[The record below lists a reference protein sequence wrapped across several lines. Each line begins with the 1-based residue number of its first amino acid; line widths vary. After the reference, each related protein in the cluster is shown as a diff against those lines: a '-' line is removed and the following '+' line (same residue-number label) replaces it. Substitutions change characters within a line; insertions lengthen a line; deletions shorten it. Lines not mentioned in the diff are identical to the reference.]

1 MSLPSIIA
9 IDGPVASGKTS
20 IGKRLADKL
29 GYLFFDTG
37 VMYRAV
43 TYLALRQLGA
53 VDDVAAVSEVAEQ
66 SQIDVQSATV
76 ADGRDYTVIAG
87 REREDITWA
96 IRSPEVEAQV
106 SPVSA
111 IPGVRRCLTDQ
122 MRRIGCKGRVVMVG
136 RDIGTVVLPEADLK
150 VFLTASVETRAR
162 RRYEEIQARGE
173 TRDYDSI
180 LANLRER
187 DQIDSSRQI
196 APLVAAA
203 DAVTLDTT
211 DLDIPGVVKAIESLL
226 EVRGQGQAEPE
237 ASFWLML
244 DQLVATSEIVID
256 RPRGSAHPRYPDF
269 VYPVDY
275 GYLANTQ
282 VMDGGGLDV
291 WVGSLPGRA
300 LTGVICTVDVLKR
313 DVELKLLLG
322 CTPAEQRVILE
333 AHNAYSQAGILVER
347 PPRPAAA
354 HGEGQTTD
362 G

>member
-53 VDDVAAVSEVAEQ
+53 VDDVAAVTEVAEQ
-66 SQIDVQSATV
+66 SQIDVQTATV
-76 ADGRDYTVIAG
+76 ADGRDHTVIAG

-96 IRSPEVEAQV
+96 IRSPEVEDQV

-111 IPGVRRCLTDQ
+111 MPGVRQCLTEQ
-122 MRRIGCKGRVVMVG
+122 MRRIGCQGRVVMVG

-150 VFLTASVETRAR
+150 VFLTASVEARAR

-173 TRDYDSI
+173 TRDYESI

-187 DQIDSSRQI
+187 DQIDSSRPV

-211 DLDIPGVVKAIESLL
+211 ELDVPGVVKAIESLL
-226 EVRGQGQAEPE
+226 EARGHGQAGPE

-244 DQLVATSEIVID
+244 DQLVATNEIVVD

-269 VYPVDY
+269 VYPADY

-282 VMDGGGLDV
+282 AMDGGGLDV
-291 WVGSLPGRA
+291 WVGSMLGRA
-300 LTGVICTVDVLKR
+300 LTGVICTVDLQKR

-322 CTPAEQRVILE
+322 CTPAEQRAIL
-333 AHNAYSQAGILVER
+333 ATHNAGSQAGILVER
-347 PPRPAAA
+347 PPQPAAA

-362 G
+362 E